1 MKMQNDKLLPCPF
14 CGGEAETTFICDG
27 RYNQIKCKT
36 PKCIM
41 NVDMPAFYKNKEEAI
56 KTWNTRKPMERFNK
70 KLKEELKCVEKEVI
84 ECLIEAYKQGMNDM
98 FDIIRNGKE

>member
-1 MKMQNDKLLPCPF
+1 MQNDKLLPCPF

-41 NVDMPAFYKNKEEAI
+41 NVDLPALYGSKEEAI
-56 KTWNTRKPMERFNK
+56 EKWNTRKPMEQ
-70 KLKEELKCVEKEVI
+70 LEEQKDEY
-84 ECLIEAYKQGMNDM
+84 YKRMDEYDEDLGGYVAMG
-98 FDIIRNGKE
+98 FAIDIVKGGVDNAG